1 MQDFII
7 LIISFFISIILG
19 TLIFWGLGNLIV
31 FVFKINYEW
40 TFLHGLVVQ
49 LVFMILRNIFKK

>member
-1 MQDFII
+1 MGKII
-7 LIISFFISIILG
+7 ALIIAWISAMVLG
-19 TLIFWGLGNLIV
+19 TLIFWGLGNLII

-40 TFLHGLVVQ
+40 TFLHGLVAQ

>member
-1 MQDFII
+1 MEDFII
-7 LIISFFISIILG
+7 LIISLFISIILG
-19 TLIFWGLGNLIV
+19 TLIFWGLGNLII

>member
-1 MQDFII
+1 MEDFII

-40 TFLHGLVVQ
+40 TFLHGLVAQ